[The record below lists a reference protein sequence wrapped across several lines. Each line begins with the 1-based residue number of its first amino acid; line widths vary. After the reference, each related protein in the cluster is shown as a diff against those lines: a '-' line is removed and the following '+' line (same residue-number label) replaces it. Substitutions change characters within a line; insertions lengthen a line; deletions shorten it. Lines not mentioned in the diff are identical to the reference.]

1 MSLYYLKI
9 PSFSQSAF
17 LIWTSCTFIQI
28 HKIIIETKK
37 MRVLK
42 SKTPIWILLKW
53 DRKDIEP
60 IVSVTQVGVHDLTD
74 DKTRLK
80 PAIIKTNPL
89 IEEIINEITWFLVSA
104 DKQEVRA
111 KKAPAINQLPIY
123 DIKITL
129 LSGSPR

>member
-1 MSLYYLKI
+1 
-9 PSFSQSAF
+9 
-17 LIWTSCTFIQI
+17 
-28 HKIIIETKK
+28 
-37 MRVLK
+37 MRVIK
-42 SKTPIWILLKW
+42 SKTPIRILLKW

-89 IEEIINEITWFLVSA
+89 IEEIINAITWFLVSA

-111 KKAPAINQLPIY
+111 KRRQPLTN
-123 DIKITL
+123 
-129 LSGSPR
+129 SPYMILE

>member
-1 MSLYYLKI
+1 M
-9 PSFSQSAF
+9 
-17 LIWTSCTFIQI
+17 
-28 HKIIIETKK
+28 KK

-89 IEEIINEITWFLVSA
+89 IEEIINAITWFLVSA